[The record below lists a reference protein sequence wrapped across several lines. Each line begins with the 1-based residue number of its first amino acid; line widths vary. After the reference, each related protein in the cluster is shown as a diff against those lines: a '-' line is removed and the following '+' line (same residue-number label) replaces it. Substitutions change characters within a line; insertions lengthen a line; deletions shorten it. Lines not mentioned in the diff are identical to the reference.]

1 MGRSWE
7 KRWFANNLTILD
19 VLITHVNQPQY
30 EFQTNESYL
39 DFEFESTGPKG
50 LVKKVVRY
58 SPRNVEGMT
67 YFNLGF
73 GDWNEEEGRIDD
85 VSTTN
90 NLDTQKVLATVA
102 ATVLEFTAAYPDM
115 LVYAE
120 GSTPARTRL
129 YQMGISANLAQ
140 IEPILEIY
148 AFKKGKG
155 WEAFQMG
162 TNYEAFMA
170 RRK

>member
-1 MGRSWE
+1 
-7 KRWFANNLTILD
+7 
-19 VLITHVNQPQY
+19 VNQAQY

-39 DFEFESTGPKG
+39 DFEFESSGPKG

-73 GDWNEEEGRIDD
+73 GDWNEAEGRIDD

-90 NLDTQKVLATVA
+90 NQDTQKVLATVA

-148 AFKKGKG
+148 AFKNGVG
-155 WEAFQMG
+155 WEPFQIG

-170 RRK
+170 RRKINA

>member
-1 MGRSWE
+1 
-7 KRWFANNLTILD
+7 
-19 VLITHVNQPQY
+19 VNQPQY
-30 EFQTNESYL
+30 GFQTNDSFL
-39 DFEFESTGPKG
+39 DFEFESNGPNG
-50 LVKKVVRY
+50 RIKKVVRY

-73 GDWNEEEGRIDD
+73 GDWNEAEGRIDD
-85 VSTTN
+85 SSTSN
-90 NLDTQKVLATVA
+90 NQDTQKVLATVA

-115 LVYAE
+115 LVYAQ

-129 YQMGISANLAQ
+129 YQMGISSNLAQ

-148 AFKKGKG
+148 ALKKGG
-155 WEAFQMG
+155 DWEPFQIG

>member
-1 MGRSWE
+1 
-7 KRWFANNLTILD
+7 
-19 VLITHVNQPQY
+19 
-30 EFQTNESYL
+30 
-39 DFEFESTGPKG
+39 
-50 LVKKVVRY
+50 
-58 SPRNVEGMT
+58 MT

-73 GDWNEEEGRIDD
+73 GDWNEAEARIDD

-90 NLDTQKVLATVA
+90 NQDTQKVLATVA
-102 ATVLEFTAAYPDM
+102 ATVLDFTAAYPDM

-148 AFKKGKG
+148 AFKKGVG
-155 WEAFQMG
+155 WEAFQIG